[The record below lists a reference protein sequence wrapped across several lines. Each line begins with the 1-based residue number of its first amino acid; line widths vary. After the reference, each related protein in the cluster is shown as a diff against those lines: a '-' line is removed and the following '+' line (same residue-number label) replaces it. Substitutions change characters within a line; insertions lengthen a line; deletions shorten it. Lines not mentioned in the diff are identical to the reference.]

1 MSVRAGSSRLTVDA
15 NVRIVA
21 DGHEATLTGSGH
33 ELRLESRSPAAL
45 WAGLNQAAL
54 PTGFAG
60 LNGPRAVGRLAEQLA
75 AVGLALTVS
84 GPAGDLVRIGA
95 GTASSLGRLTV
106 GSRAVRFGS
115 ARSIAPVVG
124 SLVRQFGANMV
135 ARIRR

>member
-1 MSVRAGSSRLTVDA
+1 
-15 NVRIVA
+15 
-21 DGHEATLTGSGH
+21 
-33 ELRLESRSPAAL
+33 L

-60 LNGPRAVGRLAEQLA
+60 LNGPRAVGRLADQLA
-75 AVGLALTVS
+75 TFGLTLTVA

-115 ARSIAPVVG
+115 ARAVGPVVG
-124 SLVRQFGANMV
+124 SLVRQFGANLV